1 MRRRPVI
8 ASELRRFVEAITRTS
23 YTPRRDDVRAFA
35 EFVRAAG
42 RAAWEETSALL
53 RTSRTNGLDPD
64 DPEVQDL
71 RSVQAAFSSAIY
83 GMATSNA
90 ALRDRVA
97 SAMAD
102 LVPFMSQRHVPDETT
117 AVTWQALMMPLWSRP
132 LDEAL
137 AALPEAEMERVAT
150 AICKIDARLRWLIR

>member
-1 MRRRPVI
+1 VI
-8 ASELRRFVEAITRTS
+8 VRELRRLVEAVTRAP
-23 YTPRRDDVRAFA
+23 YAPRRDDVRAFA

-53 RTSRTNGLDPD
+53 LSTSRPNGFGPD
-64 DPEVQDL
+64 DPEAHDL

-90 ALRDRVA
+90 VLRDRVA
-97 SAMAD
+97 CAMAD
-102 LVPFMSQRHVPDETT
+102 LVPFMSQQHVPDETT
-117 AVTWQALMMPLWSRP
+117 AVTWQALVMPLWSRP

-137 AALPEAEMERVAT
+137 ASLPEAEMERVAA
-150 AICKIDARLRWLIR
+150 AICKIDARLRWLIQ